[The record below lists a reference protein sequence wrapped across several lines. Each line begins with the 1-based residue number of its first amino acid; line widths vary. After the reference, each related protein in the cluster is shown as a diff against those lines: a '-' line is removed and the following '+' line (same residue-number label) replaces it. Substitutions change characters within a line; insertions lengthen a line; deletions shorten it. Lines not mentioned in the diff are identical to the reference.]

1 MAKRFFG
8 HCTPDL
14 LSVEYST
21 SNVEYSTLLQDI
33 SQNITINGYAGMR
46 IGPSGNCNDNTLE

>member
-21 SNVEYSTLLQDI
+21 SNVEYST
-33 SQNITINGYAGMR
+33 SNVEY
-46 IGPSGNCNDNTLE
+46 STLYLKI